1 MQWKVVAETKPVDLM
16 ANILGKRRLA
26 EEALKYLSICREIPD
41 PEDVA
46 CALDVS
52 LAVAKKIVAAA
63 VLSTKF
69 VFGTGRLPISDPERV
84 AWLLSDLKAEPVENL
99 VALTVNAENTFLE
112 RHLVATGSATCVCV
126 DYGDVYRCAIED
138 HATGI
143 IVAYNHPGGHLR
155 FTKDDFE
162 FAKGLAV
169 TGRLL
174 NIRFLDTVLI
184 TRRGFAS
191 MRRKFPEIFELAAK
205 MDIMTKLAG

>member
-16 ANILGKRRLA
+16 ATILGKRPLA
-26 EEALKYLSICREIPD
+26 EEALKYLGICREIPD
-41 PEDVA
+41 PEDVVI
-46 CALDVS
+46 ALDVS

-84 AWLLSDLKAEPVENL
+84 AWLLSDLKAEPVEN
-99 VALTVNAENTFLE
+99 
-112 RHLVATGSATCVCV
+112 
-126 DYGDVYRCAIED
+126 
-138 HATGI
+138 
-143 IVAYNHPGGHLR
+143 HPGGHLR

-174 NIRFLDTVLI
+174 NIRFLDSVLI

-191 MRRKFPEIFELAAK
+191 MRRKFPEIFDLAAK